1 MTNTLD
7 TKNCPICGH
16 PCFVETNESGVTT
29 HYAPIVW
36 EDEKA
41 MLERLFA
48 LNSHQHDHRI
58 HPYTCGN
65 NSSHRPLIACYDGWR
80 CADCDYRQP
89 FRNEAI
95 L

>member
-41 MLERLFA
+41 MLE
-48 LNSHQHDHRI
+48 
-58 HPYTCGN
+58 
-65 NSSHRPLIACYDGWR
+65 
-80 CADCDYRQP
+80 
-89 FRNEAI
+89 
-95 L
+95 